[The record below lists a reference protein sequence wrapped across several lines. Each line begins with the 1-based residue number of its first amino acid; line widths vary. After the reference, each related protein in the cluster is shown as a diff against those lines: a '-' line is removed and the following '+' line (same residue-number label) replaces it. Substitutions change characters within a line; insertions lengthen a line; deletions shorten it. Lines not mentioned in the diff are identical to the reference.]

1 MLLRHRP
8 PRIESTAAEPAK
20 QGYEHLD
27 ESWLTLLRWLQASR
41 VEFVLVG
48 PAARAIR
55 GEAGARGALTI
66 VPAPYGRNLDRLA
79 KALWAGH
86 ARQRV
91 DEGPGSPAG
100 AETVP
105 VKLTAEK
112 LIRSE
117 GWTLRCG
124 AHDIDVE
131 GRRTGAPRYQELL
144 YEATRFDLAAGLAV
158 EVAAPEDIEHYDHV
172 QRTGVAPEMRITRRT
187 PAAG

>member
-1 MLLRHRP
+1 MLLRHRS
-8 PRIESTAAEPAK
+8 PRIESTAAEPAGR
-20 QGYEHLD
+20 GYEHLD

-55 GEAGARGALTI
+55 GEAGARGPLTV

-79 KALWAGH
+79 KALWSGH
-86 ARQRV
+86 ARLRV
-91 DEGPGSPAG
+91 DAGPDGSAG
-100 AETVP
+100 ADTVP

-112 LIRSE
+112 LVRAE

-124 AHDIDVE
+124 SHDLDVE
-131 GRRTGAPRYQELL
+131 GRRPGTPRYQELL
-144 YEATRFDLAAGLAV
+144 YEATRFELATGLAV

-172 QRTGVAPEMRITRRT
+172 QRTGVAPEMRITRRE
-187 PAAG
+187 PSHP